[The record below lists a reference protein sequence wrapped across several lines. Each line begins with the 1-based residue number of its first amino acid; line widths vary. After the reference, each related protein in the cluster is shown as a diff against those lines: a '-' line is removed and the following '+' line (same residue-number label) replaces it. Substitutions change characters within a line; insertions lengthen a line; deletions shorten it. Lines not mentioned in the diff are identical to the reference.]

1 MKNKNIKIYSEIKYD
16 MIGGFTLKLYQD
28 KKHTQLITK
37 KHFDYKTLNEALQK
51 YKYFHEFLN
60 NAVYTMAKE
69 KGIIC

>member
-1 MKNKNIKIYSEIKYD
+1 

-51 YKYFHEFLN
+51 YN
-60 NAVYTMAKE
+60 NKKVNVEYKIINIVDNIIRIEATGVVYE
-69 KGIIC
+69 